1 MLRVWDGRDWGAA
14 RLIRRDALSLVRF
27 LTERVAS
34 DADLRNR
41 IAADPTISAD
51 VRSLALALSRDF
63 WEARVRAHAKDLI
76 RPLYTRLLLRA
87 DILRPPDLRPQS
99 LFRFETYPP

>member
-1 MLRVWDGRDWGAA
+1 MWDGRDWGAA

-63 WEARVRAHAKDLI
+63 WEARVRACE
-76 RPLYTRLLLRA
+76 RPDQTALHTVITPRRYT
-87 DILRPPDLRPQS
+87 QTS
-99 LFRFETYPP
+99 